1 MVRAGAPESFV
12 MRITGH
18 RTTSMFRRY
27 KIVTPT
33 DMIDALCRR
42 REYVTR
48 AGA

>member
-12 MRITGH
+12 IGH